1 MEQKPVYVINGFLDS
16 GKTDFFRY
24 TMQQNYFRTNGKTLL
39 IVTEEG
45 ENEYE
50 EELLKKTNTVME
62 IIDEE
67 EEFTVWNLQKLD
79 KKHKPVRILIEY
91 NGMWDFKNFQ
101 IPAEWTLTQEITMVN
116 AQTFELY
123 YTNMRSLLGEQVR
136 NTEMIIFNRCDGLED
151 KLPGFKRNLKAINRN
166 ADILFENEDGEVDV
180 TIDEDLPYDL
190 SQDPIELNN
199 YGFGMF
205 YIDSFD
211 HPERYEGKRVRF
223 TGRVLKPKGFPAGYF
238 VPGRMAM
245 TCCANDMQFLGV
257 ACQYDGVDDLK
268 EKDWVEVT
276 AGVKKEFFSEY
287 EREGPVL
294 TATSVVKT
302 DEPSK
307 PVIDFQPGE
316 EV

>member
-24 TMQQNYFRTNGKTLL
+24 TMQQTYFRTNGKTLL

-62 IIDEE
+62 VIDEE
-67 EEFTVWNLQKLD
+67 EDFTVWNLQKLD

-91 NGMWDFKNFQ
+91 NGMWDFKNFA
-101 IPAEWTLTQEITMVN
+101 IPAEWTLTQEITMIN

-136 NTEMIIFNRCDGLED
+136 NTEMIIFNRCDGLEE
-151 KLPGFKRNLKAINRN
+151 KLPGYKRNLKAINRN

-190 SQDPIELNN
+190 TQDPIELNN

-211 HPERYEGKRVRF
+211 HPDRYEGKRVRF
-223 TGRVLKPKGFPAGYF
+223 TGRVLKPKDFPKGYF

-245 TCCANDMQFLGV
+245 TCCDNDMQFLGV

-302 DEPSK
+302 AEPKK
-307 PVIDFQPGE
+307 PVIDFQPGDE
-316 EV
+316 A